1 MADTKKQEY
10 YRAKREQRLAYQRNY
25 YNQNRNRIIR
35 KREVDAVI
43 DPEKRE
49 AMCVYNRNYYLANR
63 ERIVKSR
70 KQKRDAAAASK
81 VQYGDSGRDLV

>member
-1 MADTKKQEY
+1 MADAKKQEY

-35 KREVDAVI
+35 KREVDSVI

-49 AMCVYNRNYYLANR
+49 AVCVYNRNYYLANR
-63 ERIVKSR
+63 NRIAEAR
-70 KQKRDAAAASK
+70 KQKRDARSTMG
-81 VQYGDSGRDLV
+81 VQGAD